1 MYDYVLGITCD
12 YLNFPIAIYFL
23 LITIL
28 GDSRYKV
35 HAFIICMF
43 SMLAFFTAPD
53 IGNEIVRASTKDEYI
68 KDVGISV
75 LWDGATA
82 LILTMFMVFDRVAWK
97 QALLL
102 AFAVLCHSMIIYDLT
117 IASSIFSNVFYT
129 WYDELIIA
137 VGLLQMGVSY
147 NGFTTAL
154 SNLQTLIP
162 RFFLYSISSSKSL
175 FTRKERE
182 TKT

>member
-1 MYDYVLGITCD
+1 MYDYVLGIIGD

-23 LITIL
+23 LIAIL
-28 GDSRYKV
+28 GDSRYKI

-43 SMLAFFTAPD
+43 SMLAFITAPD
-53 IGNEIVRASTKDEYI
+53 IGDEILRASTKDEYI

-117 IASSIFSNVFYT
+117 IVSSWFSFLFYN

-137 VGLLQMGVSY
+137 VGLLQVGVSY

-154 SNLQTLIP
+154 SNLRELLLRTYH
-162 RFFLYSISSSKSL
+162 FFNRSYQSL
-175 FTRKERE
+175 FTQTKRE
-182 TKT
+182 N